1 MEAGGRAVLHNAA
14 AAHAESHVHVQQQGD
29 QGQELLVHAY
39 SGSPAAG
46 DMPHNTTSILNVS
59 PTLPQPSTVASSW
72 GQHEIQS
79 FYVVPQKSS
88 YPLSPPYSALP
99 AIPGPG
105 RAFEYPHPSA
115 SGGYA
120 QASAM
125 PTKIEPASPTYM
137 QMQQQQQAPLSA
149 PPMYSAH
156 SGTSFHYPTT
166 TANLPL
172 SPVSP
177 HSGTQSR
184 MYYQSADRVTAIALP
199 TFPGTS
205 ESPQPRSRLRR
216 VACTCPN
223 CVSGMNTGKN
233 GDGTLRKKQ
242 HICHFPN
249 CGKVYGKT
257 SHLRAHLRWHTGE
270 RPFVCN
276 WIFCGKRF
284 TRSDELQRHR
294 RTHTGEKRFGC
305 PECPKRFMRS
315 DHLKK
320 HLKTHDRAKDKTY
333 DDVVPSP
340 ERDGV
345 DQVQPTDEDLET
357 MDMATVKTSE
367 SESEEPLPPPP
378 HYITPTQTV

>member
-1 MEAGGRAVLHNAA
+1 MH
-14 AAHAESHVHVQQQGD
+14 
-29 QGQELLVHAY
+29 
-39 SGSPAAG
+39 
-46 DMPHNTTSILNVS
+46 
-59 PTLPQPSTVASSW
+59 
-72 GQHEIQS
+72 
-79 FYVVPQKSS
+79 
-88 YPLSPPYSALP
+88 
-99 AIPGPG
+99 
-105 RAFEYPHPSA
+105 
-115 SGGYA
+115 
-120 QASAM
+120 
-125 PTKIEPASPTYM
+125 TKIEPASPTYL
-137 QMQQQQQAPLSA
+137 QIQQQQHQQAPLSA

-156 SGTSFHYPTT
+156 SGTSFPYPTT

-177 HSGTQSR
+177 HSGTQSHV
-184 MYYQSADRVTAIALP
+184 YYQTPDGVTTIAVP
-199 TFPGTS
+199 SYPHTS

-242 HICHFPN
+242 HVCHFPN

-294 RTHTGEKRFGC
+294 RTHTGEKRFAC
-305 PECPKRFMRS
+305 TECSKRFMRS

-320 HLKTHDRAKDKTY
+320 HQKTHDRTKDKIY

-345 DQVQPTDEDLET
+345 GQVQPTDEELET
-357 MDMATVKTSE
+357 MDMATVKRSE

-378 HYITPTQTV
+378 HYISPTQTV

>member
-1 MEAGGRAVLHNAA
+1 MHPYR
-14 AAHAESHVHVQQQGD
+14 
-29 QGQELLVHAY
+29 
-39 SGSPAAG
+39 GSPAAG
-46 DMPHNTTSILNVS
+46 DLPHNSTSLLNVS
-59 PTLPQPSTVASSW
+59 PTLPQASTVASSW
-72 GQHEIQS
+72 GQHDIQS
-79 FYVVPQKSS
+79 VYVVPQKPS
-88 YPLSPPYSALP
+88 YPLSPPYTALP
-99 AIPGPG
+99 TIPGPG
-105 RAFEYPHPSA
+105 RTFEYPHPTA

-120 QASAM
+120 QTSVM

-137 QMQQQQQAPLSA
+137 QMQQQHQQAPLSA

-156 SGTSFHYPTT
+156 SGTNFPYPTT

-177 HSGTQSR
+177 HSGTQSHI
-184 MYYQSADRVTAIALP
+184 YYQSADGITTIAVP
-199 TFPGTS
+199 TFPPAS
-205 ESPQPRSRLRR
+205 DSPQPRSRLRR

-242 HICHFPN
+242 HVCHFPN
-249 CGKVYGKT
+249 CAKVYGKT

-305 PECPKRFMRS
+305 TECPKRFMRS

-320 HLKTHDRAKDKTY
+320 HQKTHDRMKDKTY
-333 DDVVPSP
+333 DDDVPSP
-340 ERDGV
+340 EKDGV
-345 DQVQPTDEDLET
+345 EQVQPTDEEMET
-357 MDMATVKTSE
+357 VGMTIVKVSE
-367 SESEEPLPPPP
+367 SEPEEPLPPPL
-378 HYITPTQTV
+378 HYESPTQTV